1 MVQHQ
6 DLPSAELEVLRVLWD
21 HGASTVRQVLDRLHA
36 QGREIAYTTVL
47 TFLTRLEQKGFVR
60 SDKSGVAY
68 VYSPTVTRRSVSKS
82 RLRTLLEELYDGA
95 AAPLV
100 LQLMKEEQFTP
111 DEIQQFQDLVQ
122 SIEQKDSPRKH
133 SKSHKGKRR
142 GKS

>member
-1 MVQHQ
+1 MQQ
-6 DLPSAELEVLRVLWD
+6 PDLPSAELEVLRVLWE

-60 SDKSGVAY
+60 SDKSGMAY
-68 VYSPTVTRRSVSKS
+68 VYAPTVTRRTVTKS

-100 LQLMKEEQFTP
+100 LQLMKEERFTP
-111 DEIQQFQDLVQ
+111 DEIRQFQDLVQ
-122 SIEQKDSPRKH
+122 SIERKDVPGKH
-133 SKSHKGKRR
+133 TKGHKGKRR